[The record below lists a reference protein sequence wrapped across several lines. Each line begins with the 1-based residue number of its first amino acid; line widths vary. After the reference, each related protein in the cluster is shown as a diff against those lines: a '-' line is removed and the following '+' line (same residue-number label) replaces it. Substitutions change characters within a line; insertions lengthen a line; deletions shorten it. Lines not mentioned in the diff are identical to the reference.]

1 MIDLLLAFGLVF
13 GLAFMGFIC
22 FMVGVIGATYSITD
36 RLANGDIEK
45 QKEILEQIKQG
56 KQ

>member
-45 QKEILEQIKQG
+45 QKEILE
-56 KQ
+56 